1 MTNQSLHARLEQPLD
16 EGELY
21 RAKNNIEDAFNAL
34 QVLDS
39 NNMPN
44 DPQFQNILRSL
55 SAVAQSFLFQL
66 PKTFENEFKKL
77 PADDVNRE
85 MFRRALKA
93 AVLESDDAPDSR

>member
-1 MTNQSLHARLEQPLD
+1 MD